1 MEGIKKIWPKW
12 EPVEVL
18 GKGGFG
24 TVYKCKRENFGE
36 VLWSAVK
43 VVKIP
48 NDDAQTKEMTSSGFT
63 KEQIRAYYQKSVK
76 ILCLR

>member
-18 GKGGFG
+18 GKGGLG

-36 VLWSAVK
+36 VLWSAV
-43 VVKIP
+43 
-48 NDDAQTKEMTSSGFT
+48 
-63 KEQIRAYYQKSVK
+63 
-76 ILCLR
+76 